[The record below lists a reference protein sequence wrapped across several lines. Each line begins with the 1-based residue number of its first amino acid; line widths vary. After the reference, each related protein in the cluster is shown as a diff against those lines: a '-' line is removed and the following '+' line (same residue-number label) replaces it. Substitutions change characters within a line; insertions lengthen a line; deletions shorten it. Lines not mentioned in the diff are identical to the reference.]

1 MSQTDETSTT
11 SERTITH
18 LTPLPTSNAYMD
30 PLLINKTQSPGCHIQ
45 PQIVDEE
52 MGEAG
57 GGESGV
63 GIDLGG
69 GRQVRTVLFGVTRI
83 SYASQSEID
92 DQLLFAPSCPL
103 TSMHNQEKTTG
114 FRSRSK
120 IPCECPI
127 RPLII
132 PRAAAAVPSTYA
144 GKKNGRTRKGA
155 WVELG

>member
-1 MSQTDETSTT
+1 MSQMNEVSTSGH
-11 SERTITH
+11 TIAH
-18 LTPLPTSNAYMD
+18 LTPIPTSHAYMD
-30 PLLINKTQSPGCHIQ
+30 PLLINKTQSPGYHIQ

-57 GGESGV
+57 GGEAGV
-63 GIDLGG
+63 DIDLGG
-69 GRQVRTVLFGVTRI
+69 GWQVRTVFFGFTGI
-83 SYASQSEID
+83 SYSSQSEID
-92 DQLLFAPSCPL
+92 DQLLFAPSCPP
-103 TSMHNQEKTTG
+103 TSIHNLAKTTG

-120 IPCECPI
+120 IPCKFPI

-155 WVELG
+155 